1 MREEFK
7 IAYKKAQ
14 EVLEKISC
22 RRDEMVR
29 TASVIEAVEEI
40 LGIRV
45 KFTEYNFEKLS
56 NNVSNKVDLSD
67 YGAAMCISHKN
78 EDTFA
83 LILLNERATTE
94 MKRFSLVHELG
105 HLITKPSIEAQ
116 PYQVSTHIN
125 MNITTIPDSILDDE
139 KYAFL
144 IDEQVANIFALL
156 VLIPYDMLV
165 EAFDKYQTLEA
176 VAQFFGV
183 EKDALISRMILEQEK
198 MILGQEKMIL
208 EQENCGNG

>member
-14 EVLEKISC
+14 EVLEKISY
-22 RRDEMVR
+22 RKDEMVR
-29 TASVIEAVEEI
+29 TALIIEAVEEI
-40 LGIRV
+40 LGIHV
-45 KFTEYNFEKLS
+45 KFKEYNFKKLS
-56 NNVSNKVDLSD
+56 NEVDFSD
-67 YGAAMCISHKN
+67 YGAAMCILQKK
-78 EDTFA
+78 EDIFA

-94 MKRFSLVHELG
+94 MKRFSLIHELG
-105 HLITKPSIEAQ
+105 HLITKPSIETQ

-165 EAFDKYQTLEA
+165 EAFDRYHTLEE
-176 VAQFFGV
+176 VSQLFGV
-183 EKDALISRMILEQEK
+183 EKDALISRMILEQE
-198 MILGQEKMIL
+198 
-208 EQENCGNG
+208 NSGNG